1 MARLLRPNSYFLHDE
16 ASGDIVG
23 FKDPDGSEV
32 FFARAATYGAFCDV
46 SDQTASVNTATAMEC
61 DTTEISS
68 GISMVDNSKIT
79 VTRTGIYNIA
89 FSAQF
94 ENGGND
100 EREISVWLRK
110 QGSNVANSNT
120 TITIPKKHAGGN
132 AFHVAAWNFFVDLEA
147 GQNAQIYWSVNGAGV
162 QISHADAQ
170 TSPVRPVT
178 PSVIVTVNEVSQA

>member
-1 MARLLRPNSYFLHDE
+1 MPFLKSPNSPWLYDNTT
-16 ASGDIVG
+16 GDLVG
-23 FKDPDGSEV
+23 FRDPDGSDQY
-32 FFARAATYGAFCDV
+32 FARVPHIGSFVDV
-46 SDQTASVNTATAMEC
+46 SDQTASLNTATAMEC
-61 DTTEISS
+61 DTTEISD

-94 ENGGND
+94 ENGSND
-100 EREISVWLRK
+100 EREVSIWLRK
-110 QGSNVANSNT
+110 QGNNVANSNT

-132 AFHVAAWNFFVDLEA
+132 AFKVAAWNFFVELEA
-147 GQNAQIYWSVNGAGV
+147 GQNAQIYWSVNGADV

-178 PSVIVTVNEVSQA
+178 PSVIITVNEVGGQ